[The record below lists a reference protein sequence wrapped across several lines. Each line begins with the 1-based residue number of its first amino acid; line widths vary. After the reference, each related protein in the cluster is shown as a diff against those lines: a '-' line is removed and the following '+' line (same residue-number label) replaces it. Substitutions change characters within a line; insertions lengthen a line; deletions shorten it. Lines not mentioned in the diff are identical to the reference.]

1 MRFMLTKAAKDR
13 VEQQF
18 SFYVGMSKLFG
29 RKLEPSCIPPVVSC
43 VYAFEMSDGTVKIGV
58 TKNLEQRIKDVAS
71 NFYLDVLRVYHTDYA
86 PRMFMYTIENRCHGR
101 FSDFRVRGEFFAIP
115 FEDACAE
122 LDRHAKDIATAL
134 KIADENF
141 IDEVKYFEEL
151 REKFFATPLVPI
163 HHVPETKPVVTK
175 KTAEEPEELFRVCA
189 LLLSDKNVAIGC
201 TKNLIASADKIKRE
215 TGLTVVDIYF
225 TPEMPRKYARLVEW
239 ASQEK
244 FSPQRIR
251 GEYFAAKFS
260 KVCATV
266 KYYVEL
272 ISVAPIDYDNIIA
285 DKNLN

>member
-1 MRFMLTKAAKDR
+1 MFMLTKAAKDR

-18 SFYVGMSKLFG
+18 SFYGGLSKLFG
-29 RKLEPSCIPPVVSC
+29 RKVEPSCIPPKVSC
-43 VYAFEMSDGTVKIGV
+43 VYAFEMSDNTVKIGV
-58 TKNLEQRIKDVAS
+58 TTNIEQRTKDIAS
-71 NFYLDVLRVYHTDYA
+71 TFHLDVLRVYHTDYA
-86 PRMFMYTIENRCHGR
+86 PRMFMYTIESRCYGR
-101 FSDFRVRGEFFAIP
+101 FSDFRVHGEFFAIP

-151 REKFFATPLVPI
+151 RERYMATPFVPIPLVP
-163 HHVPETKPVVTK
+163 ETALVS
-175 KTAEEPEELFRVCA
+175 KTAEKPEELFRVYA
-189 LLLSDKNVAIGC
+189 LRLSNNNVAIGH
-201 TKNLIASADKIKRE
+201 TKKLMASVAKIKRE

-225 TPEMPRKYARLVEW
+225 TPEMLRKDARLVEW

-244 FSPQRIR
+244 FSPQRIK
-251 GEYFAAKFS
+251 GEYFSAKFS

-272 ISVAPIDYDNIIA
+272 VSVAPIEHNNLIA
-285 DKNLN
+285 